1 MAGPNESHESVV
13 IGDGVVVKGTFSVPA
28 KAVINGVIEGDVTAQ
43 EVLVGPTGRVTGR
56 VSAQIID
63 VRGVLNNTTVSEQS
77 LIIRATGKVSGKVQY
92 KEIEIEKGGQIEGAL
107 NQGAGAASAAPVTS
121 GSPMGRS
128 TSPNPTA
135 NTEGPDT
142 GPDA

>member
-43 EVLVGPTGRVTGR
+43 EVMVGPTGRVTGR

-63 VRGVLNNTTVSEQS
+63 VRGVLNNTTISEQS
-77 LIIRATGKVSGKVQY
+77 LIIRATGRVSGKVQY

-107 NQGAGAASAAPVTS
+107 NQGMTGAPGSSAPASGAVATPEAPGDADGANPGGAA
-121 GSPMGRS
+121 
-128 TSPNPTA
+128 
-135 NTEGPDT
+135 
-142 GPDA
+142 

>member
-63 VRGVLNNTTVSEQS
+63 VRGVLNNTTISEQS
-77 LIIRATGKVSGKVQY
+77 LIIRATGRVSGKVQY

-107 NQGAGAASAAPVTS
+107 NQGMTGAPGSSAPASGAVAAPEPR
-121 GSPMGRS
+121 GDADGA
-128 TSPNPTA
+128 NP
-135 NTEGPDT
+135 G
-142 GPDA
+142 DAA

>member
-1 MAGPNESHESVV
+1 MAGPNESHESV
-13 IGDGVVVKGTFSVPA
+13 
-28 KAVINGVIEGDVTAQ
+28 VIEGDVTAQ

-107 NQGAGAASAAPVTS
+107 NQGAGGAASAPVVGGSSVSQGAAPNNTADTDGP
-121 GSPMGRS
+121 GS
-128 TSPNPTA
+128 
-135 NTEGPDT
+135 
-142 GPDA
+142 DA